1 MEVKTIYEFFEK
13 NFETL
18 ILPYIKEN
26 IPRNP
31 LSEPFW
37 YLLEKFNWRKF
48 RSGLVINI
56 SKGYLVP
63 IEMALPIAATSE
75 IIFGISLIHDD
86 IIDRDDKR
94 GDFPAAHIKFGIP
107 HTIASCEYVIAFVNE
122 MLEQLNEKL
131 TNEEAI
137 RNRKN
142 FIYYQ
147 KELYASFILELINS
161 GRLDFSLD
169 DIFDI
174 YFKKTSTG
182 INATYSTAL
191 ICRNAPKGFAEDI
204 KEYSKNL
211 AISGQIKND
220 IYDLVDWQKYPSI
233 RGYSDLKNGYMT
245 YAIRKL
251 LDKIKPEEN
260 KAVIQALT
268 SNDNAIILKL
278 INDYKIIDDCVNDC
292 KIYADKAIE
301 IIKGKYPEVEENLLA
316 WAEGHKR

>member
-1 MEVKTIYEFFEK
+1 MEVKTLYEFFEK

-174 YFKKTSTG
+174 YFKKNYCPG
-182 INATYSTAL
+182 I
-191 ICRNAPKGFAEDI
+191 
-204 KEYSKNL
+204 
-211 AISGQIKND
+211 
-220 IYDLVDWQKYPSI
+220 
-233 RGYSDLKNGYMT
+233 
-245 YAIRKL
+245 
-251 LDKIKPEEN
+251 KIP
-260 KAVIQALT
+260 
-268 SNDNAIILKL
+268 
-278 INDYKIIDDCVNDC
+278 
-292 KIYADKAIE
+292 
-301 IIKGKYPEVEENLLA
+301 
-316 WAEGHKR
+316 

>member
-1 MEVKTIYEFFEK
+1 
-13 NFETL
+13 
-18 ILPYIKEN
+18 
-26 IPRNP
+26 
-31 LSEPFW
+31 
-37 YLLEKFNWRKF
+37 
-48 RSGLVINI
+48 
-56 SKGYLVP
+56 
-63 IEMALPIAATSE
+63 MALPIAATSE

-147 KELYASFILELINS
+147 KELYASFTLELINS

-182 INATYSTAL
+182 INASYSTAL

-316 WAEGHKR
+316 WAEGHKRFTKIA